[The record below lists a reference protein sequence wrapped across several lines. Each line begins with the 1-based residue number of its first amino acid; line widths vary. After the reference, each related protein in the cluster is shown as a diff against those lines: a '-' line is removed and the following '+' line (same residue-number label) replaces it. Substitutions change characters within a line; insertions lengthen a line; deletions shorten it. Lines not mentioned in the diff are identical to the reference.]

1 MPSEPLTVREW
12 LKQATTRIDRLDAEV
27 LLAHALG
34 QDRLPMLMAMDRV
47 VDAQGFPAMVE
58 RRARGEPVAYI
69 IGEREFWSLTLKVT
83 PDTLIPRPDTET
95 LIAEALAERAGNP
108 PATILDLG
116 TGSGALL
123 LAALSEWPTATGM
136 GVDQS
141 VGAVEVAR
149 QNAEALGLAA
159 RATIRV
165 GNWADG
171 VDGPYDLILC
181 NPPYIMD
188 GTPLMVDVAEHEP
201 HSALFAGAD
210 GLDDYRRLLP
220 EMHRLLAPAGVALFE
235 FGEDQAPSL
244 EALAA
249 SLGLSSRI
257 AADLEARPRVLVVKA
272 LGKPFGSV

>member
-47 VDAQGFPAMVE
+47 VEARSFPAMVE

-123 LAALSEWPTATGM
+123 LAALSEWPAATGV

-171 VDGPYDLILC
+171 VEGRYDLILC

-220 EMHRLLAPAGVALFE
+220 EMHRLLAPGGVALFE